1 MVKPA
6 SEFEVELNGYIIDT
20 RALPTD
26 ICHYRIAFTKVTEK
40 KQRDLTRGQKQDFA
54 VQLRRRVCMSL
65 FNTLMKKNEQLF
77 PKSEKF
83 AFIYDCGNSLYTK
96 RQLPIEAGDGI
107 LRLELLPVGVICCV
121 S

>member
-1 MVKPA
+1 MA
-6 SEFEVELNGYIIDT
+6 IIARLLDSFST
-20 RALPTD
+20 ERYLSKSYLSRLALVD
-26 ICHYRIAFTKVTEK
+26 CFS
-40 KQRDLTRGQKQDFA
+40 FA